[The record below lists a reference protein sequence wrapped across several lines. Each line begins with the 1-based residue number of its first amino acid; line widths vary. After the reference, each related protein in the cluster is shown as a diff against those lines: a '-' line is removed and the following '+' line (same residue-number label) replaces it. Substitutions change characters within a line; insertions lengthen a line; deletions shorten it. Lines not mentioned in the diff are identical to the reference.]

1 LGCKLKT
8 KILIAQLTAVYARE
22 EEMSNIIL
30 SLKEI

>member
-1 LGCKLKT
+1 LQIKS
-8 KILIAQLTAVYARE
+8 KILIAQLTAVYSRA